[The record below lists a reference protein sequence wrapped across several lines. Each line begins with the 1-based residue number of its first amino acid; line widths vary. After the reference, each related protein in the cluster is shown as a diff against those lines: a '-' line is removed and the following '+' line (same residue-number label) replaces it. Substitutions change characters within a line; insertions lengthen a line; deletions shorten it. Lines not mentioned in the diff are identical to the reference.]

1 MKKANHRRTKL
12 QGTKKQKK
20 NATLHCS
27 ARFFLGKLVS
37 WHRKIPALEIYHRT
51 FLVHFNTM
59 QRIDS
64 LEIYQETSLEAVLS
78 CFLFKKKTS
87 STRKKTHLPSSHL
100 INTGIGSSSALP
112 LWRE

>member
-78 CFLFKKKTS
+78 CFLLKKPAAHGKRHTC
-87 STRKKTHLPSSHL
+87 P
-100 INTGIGSSSALP
+100 P
-112 LWRE
+112 LT